1 MLNKVKDWIVVL
13 PRATPVNVNTAPAE
27 VLEAR
32 LGTITA
38 ADAAAL
44 VASRKIATFRPADF
58 ATRLPGK
65 SLTTSAKDVSFGSE
79 YFLVNGKVRMNRAA
93 LEAQALIER
102 NATTYATAV
111 IWIREN

>member
-1 MLNKVKDWIVVL
+1 VL
-13 PRATPVNVNTAPAE
+13 PRATPVNVNTASAE

-32 LGTITA
+32 LDTITA
-38 ADAAAL
+38 ADAAVL

-58 ATRLPGK
+58 AARLPGK
-65 SLTTSAKDVSFGSE
+65 TLSTAANEISFGSE

-102 NATTYATAV
+102 NATTYATTV